1 MGLLDQMLGGVLG
14 QIGGGNQAQQQGGG
28 IQGRLLQAALGM
40 LTNKQT
46 GGLGGL
52 ADMFRQAGLGEKVD
66 SWIGTGQNLPVSGE
80 EVQQALGPDQI
91 IAIAQKIG
99 IPPELA
105 SGALAKLLPQIIDH
119 ATPNGTVPDHSALE
133 EGLTMLKGKLLSS

>member
-14 QIGGGNQAQQQGGG
+14 QMGGGNQAQQQGGG

-52 ADMFRQAGLGEKVD
+52 TDMFRQAGLGEKVD
-66 SWIGTGQNLPVSGE
+66 SWIGTGHNLPVSGE

-91 IAIAQKIG
+91 AAIAQKVG
-99 IPPELA
+99 IPA
-105 SGALAKLLPQIIDH
+105 DVVSGALAQLLPKMIDH
-119 ATPNGTVPDHSALE
+119 ATPDGEVPEHSALE
-133 EGLTMLKGKLLSS
+133 EGLSMLKGRLLGS